1 MTISQFSNGESF
13 ISGNRCERGLGM
25 ARKSKESITNLYDYK
40 YRRTFAYTP
49 LKLEEARRGVMGI
62 PRVLNLEIT
71 PYRYSQ
77 NQEADKSGERKL
89 LLNSKEIAKLQSY
102 RNQKYMMIPISI
114 FLQGIWFKME
124 IGIGRKMR
132 KFEKREKI
140 KKKEIKKG
148 LR

>member
-1 MTISQFSNGESF
+1 MKYFNKDSLDYNFSDKMLAGLVLSGADAKALRVNGVHFKGAKVEV
-13 ISGNRCERGLGM
+13 L
-25 ARKSKESITNLYDYK
+25 D
-40 YRRTFAYTP
+40 
-49 LKLEEARRGVMGI
+49 GI

-71 PYRYSQ
+71 PYKYSQ
-77 NQEADKSGERKL
+77 NQETDKSGERRL
-89 LLNSKEIAKLQSY
+89 LLKSKEIAKLQSY

-140 KKKEIKKG
+140 IARELKSQGIK
-148 LR
+148 

>member
-1 MTISQFSNGESF
+1 MKYFNRDSLDYSFNDKIVAGLVLNGSDAKALRV
-13 ISGNRCERGLGM
+13 N
-25 ARKSKESITNLYDYK
+25 
-40 YRRTFAYTP
+40 
-49 LKLEEARRGVMGI
+49 GVHFKGAKVEVINGI
-62 PRVLNLEIT
+62 PTVMNLEIT
-71 PYRYSQ
+71 PYKYSQ
-77 NQEADKSGERKL
+77 NQEKDKSGERKL

-140 KKKEIKKG
+140 KEKEFRG
-148 LR
+148 DARE

>member
-1 MTISQFSNGESF
+1 MKYFNKDSLDYSFSDKMVAGIVLSGADAKALRVNGVHFKGAKVEV
-13 ISGNRCERGLGM
+13 INGM
-25 ARKSKESITNLYDYK
+25 PT
-40 YRRTFAYTP
+40 
-49 LKLEEARRGVMGI
+49 VM
-62 PRVLNLEIT
+62 NLEIT
-71 PYRYSQ
+71 PYKYSQ
-77 NQEADKSGERKL
+77 NQETDKSGERKL

-140 KKKEIKKG
+140 RKKEAKKT

>member
-1 MTISQFSNGESF
+1 MKYFNKDSLDYSFSDKMVAGIVLSGADAKALRVNGVHFKGAKVEV
-13 ISGNRCERGLGM
+13 I
-25 ARKSKESITNLYDYK
+25 D
-40 YRRTFAYTP
+40 
-49 LKLEEARRGVMGI
+49 GI

-140 KKKEIKKG
+140 KKEEIKRG
-148 LR
+148 VRN

>member
-1 MTISQFSNGESF
+1 MKYFNKDSLDYNFSDKMVAGMVLTGADAKALRVNGVQFKGAKVEIIN
-13 ISGNRCERGLGM
+13 
-25 ARKSKESITNLYDYK
+25 
-40 YRRTFAYTP
+40 
-49 LKLEEARRGVMGI
+49 GI
-62 PRVLNLEIT
+62 PMVLNLEIA
-71 PYRYSQ
+71 PYKYSQ
-77 NQEADKSGERKL
+77 NQETDKSGERKL

-140 KKKEIKKG
+140 KKEEIKRG
-148 LR
+148 VR